1 MNDNFL
7 CRVSFA
13 GVPHTLEHINR
24 ISDANLYPISPEKL
38 CQMYWLLSSLNI
50 EYSYSING
58 VNVNRSFSVSSG
70 IIPKNR
76 LISPAV
82 FYKSEYDPLFQTS
95 YSANLDFLK
104 IYFNAN
110 NLRNLGLS
118 FSLSEA
124 DSFGLFWLG
133 LEQKHGMSVVSR
145 NFSFAG
151 NSMTAYLC
159 YSPSL
164 VSTASFHNISITEQY
179 VV

>member
-13 GVPHTLEHINR
+13 GVPHTLEHSDN
-24 ISDANLYPISPEKL
+24 ISNANLYPISPEKL

-58 VNVNRSFSVSSG
+58 VNVNRSFSVSSE

-76 LISPAV
+76 LVSPAV

-95 YSANLDFLK
+95 YVANLDFSK

-133 LEQKHGMSVVSR
+133 LEKKHGMSVVSR
-145 NFSFAG
+145 NFSFVG
-151 NSMTAYLC
+151 NPMTAYLC

-164 VSTASFHNISITEQY
+164 VSAANFYDISITERY
-179 VV
+179 VG